1 LRATIVTARER
12 GGRLRAEVRLGF
24 FYDDNVSLNPQPSND
39 PRAESLPTR
48 KSRAPGE
55 LATARL
61 DYSWLRNGPWEAT
74 TTYSFL
80 HIQPYDHGLLRFGT
94 IQDHLGELGG
104 FYRGVV
110 GALPF
115 QLGTQHTYDSLLL
128 DGRPFLARQTT
139 T

>member
-1 LRATIVTARER
+1 
-12 GGRLRAEVRLGF
+12 
-24 FYDDNVSLNPQPSND
+24 PQHSSD
-39 PRAESLPTR
+39 PMAESLRTR

-80 HIQPYDHGLLRFGT
+80 HIQPYDHGLLRFGK

-104 FYRGVV
+104 FYRGVF

-115 QLGTQHTYDSLLL
+115 QLGIQCTCAYLLSCNA
-128 DGRPFLARQTT
+128 P
-139 T
+139 